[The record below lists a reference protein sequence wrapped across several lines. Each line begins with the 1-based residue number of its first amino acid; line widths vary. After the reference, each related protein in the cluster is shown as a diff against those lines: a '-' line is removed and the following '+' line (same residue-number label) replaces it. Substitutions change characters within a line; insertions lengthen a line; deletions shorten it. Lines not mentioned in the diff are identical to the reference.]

1 MPKPLLMDFWVDLK
15 NFSHLLRS
23 KLALQE
29 CEFPGSIKP
38 GKSLFSRTL
47 EGRCLS
53 SGGKNVTWHPAL
65 SAMTTVQGSGREE
78 ACRSSWNHLI
88 YAPDE
93 PLGLMRLTRTQ
104 LRYSEVGETFIV
116 WRSITK

>member
-1 MPKPLLMDFWVDLK
+1 MPPWARKRDDPDEV
-15 NFSHLLRS
+15 
-23 KLALQE
+23 
-29 CEFPGSIKP
+29 
-38 GKSLFSRTL
+38 FSRTL